1 VEDWKRILFDFPEL
15 FITRYFGDRL
25 EGLKP
30 FHVRLINIA
39 LNEVRGLI
47 LYPAGHGKTTLV
59 STILPIFHL
68 CKDPTTRIAIIA
80 KNEVDAKGIMRAIH
94 AELLSNQLL
103 IRDFGNFKAEGDDK
117 AWTLERID
125 IAQNPRVRKEGSIQ
139 MYGSKGNVLGKR
151 FDRVICDDVVT
162 EKNSS
167 TSEQRQAMRE
177 WFNLGVETMPEFPG
191 VSTLTVVG
199 TLFHPEDLYH
209 DLRDLVVPETG
220 KEIYKLQLEDAV
232 VDEENQITLWPERWT
247 WADLMLMKAKM
258 GPIDFNKR
266 YRNVAVDESRLVFK
280 HEYIWGGYIGTEKYT
295 GCIDKDHAIG
305 EWQENWRRVAGFDPA
320 IGTSKEAKFSAHIIL
335 AQGSCALHERCYW
348 IVDLVRDQLTMPQQ
362 VDLVI
367 MKHEEYDLFASV
379 IEINAYQMGLK
390 ETVDKVVAEQGLS
403 FNILPHHTTRNTK
416 PDPELG
422 VTSMKR
428 MVANGQLHI
437 PWGDQYSRT
446 TMMQFVHEL
455 EEFPGRTTD
464 TVMALWFAWKALQE
478 QGPRYTSYNRLERPR
493 MSYHAK
499 GAGRRS
505 VQNPAYAQRV
515 REPHRPPDG
524 DIRDTRGD

>member
-1 VEDWKRILFDFPEL
+1 
-15 FITRYFGDRL
+15 
-25 EGLKP
+25 
-30 FHVRLINIA
+30 
-39 LNEVRGLI
+39 
-47 LYPAGHGKTTLV
+47 
-59 STILPIFHL
+59 
-68 CKDPTTRIAIIA
+68 
-80 KNEVDAKGIMRAIH
+80 M
-94 AELLSNQLL
+94 
-103 IRDFGNFKAEGDDK
+103 
-117 AWTLERID
+117 
-125 IAQNPRVRKEGSIQ
+125 
-139 MYGSKGNVLGKR
+139 
-151 FDRVICDDVVT
+151 
-162 EKNSS
+162 
-167 TSEQRQAMRE
+167 
-177 WFNLGVETMPEFPG
+177 
-191 VSTLTVVG
+191 G
-199 TLFHPEDLYH
+199 TL
-209 DLRDLVVPETG
+209 
-220 KEIYKLQLEDAV
+220 
-232 VDEENQITLWPERWT
+232 
-247 WADLMLMKAKM
+247 
-258 GPIDFNKR
+258 DFNKR
-266 YRNVAVDESRLVFK
+266 YRNIAVDASRLVFK
-280 HEYIWGGYIGTEKYT
+280 HEYIWGGYIGKEKYPAAST
-295 GCIDKDHAIG
+295 RIID
-305 EWQENWRRVAGFDPA
+305 RRLRGQLAPVAGFDPA
-320 IGTSKEAKFSAHIIL
+320 IGTSKRPSSAPTSSWG
-335 AQGSCALHERCYW
+335 QGSCALHERCYW
-348 IVDLVRDQLTMPQQ
+348 VIDLVRDQLTMPQQ

-379 IEINAYQMGLK
+379 IEINGYQMGLK

-446 TMMQFVHEL
+446 TMMQLVHEL

-524 DIRDTRGD
+524 DIRDTTISYDECIAIRDALRPRYEDYHASRAQSCGSSGTAATGKTSSKEQNNVSSIFRDITARSTRTSARTSSWSTTS